1 MFSFHYKEEVDL
13 LVNRG
18 SISPMAL
25 KDSISTDIALQMIEE
40 RQQKLNILK
49 AHTAQ
54 KIAQIAARERQH
66 VFEKLRAKVRDAA
79 DYVSSSPLTGE
90 IGKDM
95 SDVAAVRRE
104 AEALF
109 GKINPEDEK
118 KEESTAPKSSQLNFL
133 IGVQL
138 GEAVLSHS
146 QKPAQANPAHAGTYE
161 AELLEP

>member
-1 MFSFHYKEEVDL
+1 
-13 LVNRG
+13 
-18 SISPMAL
+18 MAL
-25 KDSISTDIALQMIEE
+25 KDSFSTDVALQMIEE

-54 KIAQIAARERQH
+54 RIAQIAAKDRQH
-66 VFEKLRAKVRDAA
+66 VFEKLRSKVRDAA
-79 DYVSSSPLTGE
+79 DYVSTSPLTGE

-138 GEAVLSHS
+138 GEAVLSRNQKQAQES
-146 QKPAQANPAHAGTYE
+146 QARVETYE

>member
-1 MFSFHYKEEVDL
+1 M
-13 LVNRG
+13 
-18 SISPMAL
+18 PL
-25 KDSISTDIALQMIEE
+25 KDSFSTDVALQMIEE

-54 KIAQIAARERQH
+54 RIAQIAAKDRQH
-66 VFEKLRAKVRDAA
+66 IFEKLRAKVRDAA
-79 DYVSSSPLTGE
+79 DYVSTSPLTGE

-118 KEESTAPKSSQLNFL
+118 KDESSAPKSSQLNFL

-138 GEAVLSHS
+138 GEAAVSHN
-146 QKPAQANPAHAGTYE
+146 QKPVQANPAHAGTYE
-161 AELLEP
+161 AELLEL

>member
-1 MFSFHYKEEVDL
+1 
-13 LVNRG
+13 
-18 SISPMAL
+18 MAL
-25 KDSISTDIALQMIEE
+25 KDSFSTDVALQMIEE

-54 KIAQIAARERQH
+54 RIAQIAAKDRQH
-66 VFEKLRAKVRDAA
+66 VFEKLRTKVRDAA
-79 DYVSSSPLTGE
+79 DYISTSPLTGE

-95 SDVAAVRRE
+95 ADVAAVRRE

-109 GKINPEDEK
+109 GKINPEDENK
-118 KEESTAPKSSQLNFL
+118 KESTAPKSSQLNFL

-138 GEAVLSHS
+138 GEAVLSHTAK
-146 QKPAQANPAHAGTYE
+146 QAQANQAHAETYE